1 MIKEGRSAII
11 ISASSDMGAAMS
23 RRWLAC
29 SWNVLGT
36 YRTRSQ
42 VVDELETQGVKLLC
56 CDLSDT
62 DSICQVCSELKKLC
76 SKWDV
81 LVLCPGTQD
90 PIGLFMEDDFD
101 EWENSIRVN
110 LTSQLRIVHALL
122 PFRNIDQ
129 KLGPCVIFFAGGG
142 TNDAPLN
149 YSAYILS
156 KIGLIKMTELLDAE
170 VKDTRFV
177 IVGPGW
183 VKTKIHESTLRA
195 GNKAGSNY
203 QRTIERLAGN
213 ELTPMEKVIDCCDWI
228 IESPRNIVSG
238 RNFSVMF
245 DMWGTPE
252 LIKKLTEEPNMY
264 KLRRYGNDFM
274 VKRRAKR

>member
-1 MIKEGRSAII
+1 MIKKGRSAII
-11 ISASSDMGAAMS
+11 ISASSDIGTAMS
-23 RRWLAC
+23 RRWLARG
-29 SWNVLGT
+29 WNVLGT
-36 YRTRSQ
+36 YRTMPKGIG
-42 VVDELETQGVKLLC
+42 ELERAGIKLFK
-56 CDLSDT
+56 CDLLDKE
-62 DSICQVCSELKKLC
+62 SIIDACKKLNENC

-90 PIGLFMEDDFD
+90 PIGPFIECKFD
-101 EWENSIRVN
+101 EWEASIKVN
-110 LTSQLRIVHALL
+110 LTSQLRIVHTLL
-122 PFRNIDQ
+122 PYRNIGQ
-129 KLGPCVIFFAGGG
+129 NIGPCVIFFAGGG

-156 KIGLIKMTELLDAE
+156 KIGLIKMAELLDAE
-170 VKDTRFV
+170 IKDTRFV